1 MEGWNK
7 PLERVFRE
15 EVTVL
20 DPRVFDCPRVSTEDD
35 SFWSYS

>member
-20 DPRVFDCPRVSTEDD
+20 DPRVSTEDD
-35 SFWSYS
+35 SIWSYS